1 MKKLLIIGAGNV
13 GGYISFNINEF
24 PGFELIGFLDDN
36 PDKHGKEY
44 YGLKVLGP
52 VLDIDKFLS
61 VDEPLHVAI
70 GIANPAVK
78 KKIAKLLEGKNIIF
92 PSLIPAHTWLSK
104 KVIVGKGVILY
115 PGVSVNYETVL
126 EDFVIMN
133 MNCAIGHNCHISAY
147 STLAPGV
154 NLGGFTYI
162 GTATDI
168 GIGTSTRQ
176 GIKIGSSV
184 VVGGQTMIARDIPDN
199 VKVKGVPAREY

>member
-13 GGYISFNINEF
+13 GGYISFNIDEF

-36 PDKHGKEY
+36 PAKHGQEY
-44 YGLKVLGP
+44 YGQPVHGP
-52 VLDIDKFLS
+52 VSSIDNFLS
-61 VDEPLHVAI
+61 ADEPLHVAI
-70 GIANPAVK
+70 GIANPVIK
-78 KKIAKLLEGKNIIF
+78 QKIAKLLVGKNIVF

-104 KVIVGKGVILY
+104 KVAVGQGVILY
-115 PGVSVNYETVL
+115 PGVSINYETVL

-154 NLGGFTYI
+154 NLGGFTHI
-162 GTATDI
+162 GEATDI

-176 GIKIGSSV
+176 GTKIGSGV
-184 VVGGQTMIARDIPDN
+184 TVGGQTMIAKDIPDN
-199 VKVKGVPAREY
+199 VKVKGVPAKEY

>member
-24 PGFELIGFLDDN
+24 PGFELLGFLDDN

-44 YGLKVLGP
+44 YGQMVHGP
-52 VLDIDKFLS
+52 VSAIDDFIS
-61 VDEPLHVAI
+61 VGEPLYVAV
-70 GIANPAVK
+70 GIANPVVK
-78 KKIAKLLEGKNIIF
+78 QKIATLLEGKNIIF
-92 PSLIPAHTWLSK
+92 PSLIPNHTWLSQ
-104 KVIVGKGVILY
+104 KVVIGRGVILY
-115 PGVSVNYETVL
+115 PGVSINYETVL

-154 NLGGFTYI
+154 NLGGFTQI
-162 GTATDI
+162 GTSTDI

-176 GIKIGSSV
+176 GIKIGSRV
-184 VVGGQTMIARDIPDN
+184 IVGGQTMVACDIPDN
-199 VKVKGVPAREY
+199 VKVKGVPAKEY